1 MAEKKN
7 KMLNTSTSPKSIEN
21 TQIEIIINIYIYIYF
36 LQVTK
41 DFIEKTKERTPGPGV
56 YSGSLNKQ
64 KAIVHSS

>member
-1 MAEKKN
+1 M
-7 KMLNTSTSPKSIEN
+7 
-21 TQIEIIINIYIYIYF
+21 YIYI

>member
-21 TQIEIIINIYIYIYF
+21 TQIEIIINIYIYI